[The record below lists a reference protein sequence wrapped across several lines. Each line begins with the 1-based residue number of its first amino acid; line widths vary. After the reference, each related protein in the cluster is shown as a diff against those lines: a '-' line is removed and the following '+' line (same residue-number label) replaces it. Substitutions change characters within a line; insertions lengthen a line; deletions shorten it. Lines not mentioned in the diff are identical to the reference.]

1 MLYSDKFILLI
12 QINPLIK
19 LSCLFKINQ
28 RINSL
33 MTFKKQKR
41 ISVCLLCIPKPVQT
55 SLVKQSMAFCM
66 RESAPLSRARP
77 CFGPGP
83 GLPCTKMGR
92 GRRWPSIVIERCP
105 SIPTEQNR
113 HGAWSRNPSARIPF
127 FSFSLFASHMRHNA
141 TELHDKIQQ
150 REPADRRAT

>member
-41 ISVCLLCIPKPVQT
+41 ISVRLLCIPKPVQT
-55 SLVKQSMAFCM
+55 SLVKQPMAFCM
-66 RESAPLSRARP
+66 RESAPSRV
-77 CFGPGP
+77 PGHVL
-83 GLPCTKMGR
+83 GLGR
-92 GRRWPSIVIERCP
+92 DCRAPKWAAGDDGHPS
-105 SIPTEQNR
+105 
-113 HGAWSRNPSARIPF
+113 
-127 FSFSLFASHMRHNA
+127 
-141 TELHDKIQQ
+141 
-150 REPADRRAT
+150 